1 MLEPGEC
8 LPEGARLVGG
18 VGDDDAVGVIG
29 GLVEPVGDGDDAA
42 EQGGVRGGGGRG
54 DEVLDGAPRRRC
66 RGGRV
71 LTNKTEDQDA
81 ARVAAAV
88 EEGERAGPAEARRE
102 GRGDRRLR
110 RSKPRPRRCVR
121 RWRVLWTL
129 DERFHTESY
138 SDFSAK

>member
-54 DEVLDGAPRRRC
+54 DEVLDGAARRGC

-71 LTNKTEDQDA
+71 LTNKTEDEDA
-81 ARVAAAV
+81 ARVA
-88 EEGERAGPAEARRE
+88 P
-102 GRGDRRLR
+102 
-110 RSKPRPRRCVR
+110 
-121 RWRVLWTL
+121 
-129 DERFHTESY
+129 
-138 SDFSAK
+138 

>member
-29 GLVEPVGDGDDAA
+29 RLVEPVGDGDDAA
-42 EQGGVRGGGGRG
+42 EQGGVGGGGGRG

-66 RGGRV
+66 GSWRV
-71 LTNKTEDQDA
+71 LGDEAQYQNA

-88 EEGERAGPAEARRE
+88 
-102 GRGDRRLR
+102 
-110 RSKPRPRRCVR
+110 
-121 RWRVLWTL
+121 
-129 DERFHTESY
+129 
-138 SDFSAK
+138 